1 MGVCVAYSLQLSSR
15 QVMLVRSGVAA
26 QSEEQPV
33 RRKRGIS
40 EEEQTLWTSFVRGVK
55 PLALNGRSSG
65 LPAKAR
71 TTAPDQVL
79 PARRNAEGVPKI
91 DHSVRGS
98 DPELSRVPFAQSHM
112 RSAAFMTAGEIAV
125 ANHLRGKAARKK
137 SANPPAQIGTR
148 QAGLDT
154 GSWKRLSK
162 GHTAVERKLDL
173 HGMTAQAAFMRLH
186 EFLFSAYSQGVRCVE
201 IVTGLGSGPEGGVL
215 RRELPFWLGRDDL
228 GRMILAVTHT
238 HEANRGA
245 VRILIRKRRSSHSG
259 KR

>member
-1 MGVCVAYSLQLSSR
+1 M
-15 QVMLVRSGVAA
+15 
-26 QSEEQPV
+26 
-33 RRKRGIS
+33 RRKRSIS
-40 EEEQTLWTSFVRGVK
+40 EEEHALWTSFVRSVQ
-55 PLALNGRSSG
+55 PLALNERSSG
-65 LPAKAR
+65 LPATSR
-71 TTAPDQVL
+71 PTAPDKAL
-79 PARRNAEGVPKI
+79 PARRNAEGPTVIDNAVPE
-91 DHSVRGS
+91 SVAS
-98 DPELSRVPFAQSHM
+98 PASSPFIQSHI

-137 SANPPAQIGTR
+137 PANPPAQIGAR

-162 GHTAVERKLDL
+162 GHTPVERKLDL

-186 EFLFSAYSQGVRCVE
+186 EFLRSAYSEGVRCVE

-228 GRMILAVTHT
+228 GRMVLAVTHT

-245 VRILIRKRRSSHSG
+245 VRILIKKRRSAHRTG
-259 KR
+259 R

>member
-1 MGVCVAYSLQLSSR
+1 
-15 QVMLVRSGVAA
+15 MLVRSGVPA
-26 QSEEQPV
+26 QKEEQWV

-40 EEEQTLWTSFVRGVK
+40 EEEQTLWTSFVRSVK
-55 PLALNGRSSG
+55 PLALNGRSSS
-65 LPAKAR
+65 LPAKPR
-71 TTAPDQVL
+71 TSTPDQAIS
-79 PARRNAEGVPKI
+79 ARRNAERAPTI
-91 DHSVRGS
+91 DPAVSGS
-98 DPELSRVPFAQSHM
+98 ALEAPAAPLIQSHI
-112 RSAAFMTAGEIAV
+112 RSAAFMTAGELAV

-137 SANPPAQIGTR
+137 SANPPAQIGNR

-162 GHTAVERKLDL
+162 GHTPVERKLDL

-186 EFLFSAYSQGVRCVE
+186 EFLFSAYRQDVRCVE

-245 VRILIRKRRSSHSG
+245 VRILIRKRRSSHSA

>member
-1 MGVCVAYSLQLSSR
+1 M
-15 QVMLVRSGVAA
+15 
-26 QSEEQPV
+26 
-33 RRKRGIS
+33 RRKRSVS
-40 EEEQTLWTSFVRGVK
+40 EEEQALWTSFVRGVK
-55 PLALNGRSSG
+55 PLTFGGRSSG
-65 LPAKAR
+65 LPSEPR
-71 TTAPDQVL
+71 PPAPDRAL
-79 PARRNAEGVPKI
+79 PARRNAEGGLQP
-91 DHSVRGS
+91 DQPMRGASVQPDLAAIR
-98 DPELSRVPFAQSHM
+98 QTHI

-125 ANHLRGKAARKK
+125 ANHLGGKAAKRK
-137 SANPPAQIGTR
+137 SANTPAQIGAR

-162 GHTAVERKLDL
+162 GHTPVERKLDL

-186 EFLFSAYSQGVRCVE
+186 EFLFAAYSQGIRCVE

-245 VRILIRKRRSSHSG
+245 VRILIRKRRQPQSKG
-259 KR
+259 R

>member
-1 MGVCVAYSLQLSSR
+1 M
-15 QVMLVRSGVAA
+15 
-26 QSEEQPV
+26 
-33 RRKRGIS
+33 RRKREIS
-40 EEEQTLWTSFVRGVK
+40 EEEQALWTSFVRGVK
-55 PLALNGRSSG
+55 PLALNGRPSG
-65 LPAKAR
+65 LPAKPRAP
-71 TTAPDQVL
+71 APDQAL
-79 PARRNAEGVPKI
+79 PARQNAEGGPTI
-91 DHSVRGS
+91 GPSLHRPDR
-98 DPELSRVPFAQSHM
+98 ELSGISLAQSHM

-125 ANHLRGKAARKK
+125 ANHLRGKAAKKK
-137 SANPPAQIGTR
+137 SINAPAQIGAR

-245 VRILIRKRRSSHSG
+245 VRILIRKRRSSHPG